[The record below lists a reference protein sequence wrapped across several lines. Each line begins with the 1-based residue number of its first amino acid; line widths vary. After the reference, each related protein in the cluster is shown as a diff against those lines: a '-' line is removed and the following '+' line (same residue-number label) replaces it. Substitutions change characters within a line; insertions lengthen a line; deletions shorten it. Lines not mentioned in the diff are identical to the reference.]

1 MFILNGNKLFTKSV
15 YFYIY
20 KYHITPYNRIPFNI
34 SRILK
39 ESKDNFTTLNTPN
52 FEYVLY
58 NPTYNN
64 FSELYSDYEK
74 LHKCY
79 FKKVAIIDDFYIT
92 LSSKDSVCW
101 KLVST
106 DVIEIK

>member
-1 MFILNGNKLFTKSV
+1 MFMLNGNKLFTKSAC
-15 YFYIY
+15 FYIY

-34 SRILK
+34 SHILK
-39 ESKDNFTTLNTPN
+39 ESGDRFTNLNTHN
-52 FEYVLY
+52 FEYILY

-74 LHKCY
+74 LHKYY
-79 FKKVAIIDDFYIT
+79 FKKVAIIDDFYII

-101 KLVST
+101 KLLLT
-106 DVIEIK
+106 DVDEIK